1 MCFSSDYLQSLY
13 KYYLI
18 NPLQQFHEFLYLMDL
33 KNHNLQRLS
42 DEGSLSHITLLPW
55 KRQASPTTSTWK
67 GCVLIRGEL
76 KFHE

>member
-33 KNHNLQRLS
+33 KNHNQQRLS
-42 DEGSLSHITLLPW
+42 DEGKSLTHHP
-55 KRQASPTTSTWK
+55 PTTEK
-67 GCVLIRGEL
+67 AGFPHH
-76 KFHE
+76 FHLERVCSNSGRAEVP